1 MNSQFWK
8 GKTVLL
14 TGHTGFKGS
23 WLSLWLQ
30 KIGANVI
37 GFSKSVPTKPSL
49 FYLANVKDDMTSI
62 MGDTRNF
69 NKIEKV
75 INEFKP
81 QIIFH
86 MAAQSLVHT
95 SYQNPSETFSTNIMG
110 TVNLFE
116 SIRISGIP
124 RVVVNVTSDKCYEN
138 KELKRGYRED
148 DVMGGYDPYSSS
160 KGCTELITSSFRDS
174 FFNAKNY
181 KKHQIALASVRA
193 GNVLGGGDWSEN
205 RLIPD
210 IIRSMTNNLPVEI
223 RNPGAT
229 RPWQFV
235 LEPLSGYLLLAEKLW
250 KYGPKYAEGWNFGP
264 NNKDIKPVSYIIKKF
279 MQLWKGDINF
289 RSNQKINL
297 HETNYLKLDC
307 TKAKTKLGWEPKMNL
322 DLALEYTVEWY
333 EKFTQKENIREFSEQ
348 QIENFGRL

>member
-95 SYQNPSETFSTNIMG
+95 SYQKPSETFSTNIMG

-148 DVMGGYDPYSSS
+148 DIMGGYDPYSSS
-160 KGCTELITSSFRDS
+160 KGCAELITSSFRDS
-174 FFNAKNY
+174 FFNTKNY

-210 IIRSMTNNLPVEI
+210 IIRSITNNLPVEI
-223 RNPGAT
+223 RNSSAT

-264 NNKDIKPVSYIIKKF
+264 NNKDIKPVSYITKKF
-279 MQLWKGDINF
+279 MQLWKDDINF
-289 RSNQKINL
+289 KSNKKINL

-333 EKFTQKENIREFSEQ
+333 EKFIQKENIREFSEQ